1 MARGGGEEEVER
13 RRWRGG
19 EGVVHPIALARWQLP
34 NQPYSKHM
42 ANSLLLTS
50 LGIVRYCA
58 MIMIIIL
65 NMYTHILFVIRNS
78 FAHIF
83 ESYWSVS

>member
-1 MARGGGEEEVER
+1 MC
-13 RRWRGG
+13 
-19 EGVVHPIALARWQLP
+19 VVHPIALARWQLP
-34 NQPYSKHM
+34 NQPYSKYM
-42 ANSLLLTS
+42 VKSLLLLLTP

-83 ESYWSVS
+83 ESYLSVS